1 MSRKNTREWQNGR
14 FWRDKPVRER
24 RTAKDVLTEAG
35 LDVRDLRSR
44 PEIEQPPDCEGMIN
58 GQWCG
63 VEHTELADEPTMK
76 RSIKAQRE
84 RQAGKD
90 PKKPEAYFAWNQAS
104 LVAKLQKI
112 IDDKDQGTA
121 RVKGERPYARYMLV
135 IETGEMFLY
144 RDAVREFLKDASFR
158 ATHITDVFLSLDYEH
173 DADGRGYY
181 PVFPFPLVKT

>member
-1 MSRKNTREWQNGR
+1 MSDERDHDEDDDLGRIIRKNTREWQTGR

-24 RTAKDVLTEAG
+24 RTAKDGLTEAG

-58 GQWCG
+58 GEWCG
-63 VEHTELADEPTMK
+63 IEHTELVDEPTMK

-112 IDDKDQGTA
+112 IDDKDQPCALTS
-121 RVKGERPYARYMLV
+121 
-135 IETGEMFLY
+135 FCSS
-144 RDAVREFLKDASFR
+144 AS
-158 ATHITDVFLSLDYEH
+158 
-173 DADGRGYY
+173 
-181 PVFPFPLVKT
+181 KTELTKHSGPTWLAC